1 MDYYYLQKKI
11 YYYYNSLGMNF
22 LPPVSTVPNYFTYF
36 VIGIVIIALLKDLVG
51 IFSYDEDFETDL
63 FDDES
68 RTRAK
73 DTEALKRLLLDHFV
87 PLGNHLRNQKSIDGN
102 SIDLTE
108 STLNFKSLD
117 SLVKHATELVN
128 LGGQKVM

>member
-1 MDYYYLQKKI
+1 MRSEPHRMSYDAFQ
-11 YYYYNSLGMNF
+11 
-22 LPPVSTVPNYFTYF
+22 
-36 VIGIVIIALLKDLVG
+36 IALCRIARFKYVYVPEQW
-51 IFSYDEDFETDL
+51 IEDFETDL

-117 SLVKHATELVN
+117 SLVKHASELVN